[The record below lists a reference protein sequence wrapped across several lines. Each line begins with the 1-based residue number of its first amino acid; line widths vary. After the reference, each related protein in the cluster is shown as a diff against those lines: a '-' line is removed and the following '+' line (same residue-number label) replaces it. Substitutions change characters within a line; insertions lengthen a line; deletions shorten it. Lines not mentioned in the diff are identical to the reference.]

1 MASIVLFIVKVM
13 PSSPTSDLAQIKR
26 KGEQKLVEHGA
37 TSISVE
43 EKSVAFGLKALY
55 FKFAWPEEKGSEL
68 VEELLSKIDEVS
80 SVDIE
85 DYRRA
90 LG

>member
-13 PSSPTSDLAQIKR
+13 PSSSTSDLALIKR

-37 TSISVE
+37 TNISVE
-43 EKSVAFGLKALY
+43 EKPVAFGLKALY

-90 LG
+90 FR

>member
-1 MASIVLFIVKVM
+1 MARVLMIVKVM
-13 PSSPTSDLAQIKR
+13 PESPTSDLAVIKR
-26 KGEQKLVEHGA
+26 QGEQKLVEHGA
-37 TSISVE
+37 MSVSVE
-43 EKSVAFGLKALY
+43 EKPLAFGLKSLH

-68 VEELLSKIDEVS
+68 VEELLASVNEVS

-90 LG
+90 IE